1 MPIHRDQFE
10 FLTCTIVADTPATYS
25 GLRRHLIEKSS
36 PAVLGP
42 RAIILTGTHGF
53 ADTGE
58 DGLINLK
65 CLNSSKQRISRWNGV
80 KSETRYFYVEWCEK
94 FFVDHA
100 EGEDPREVNE
110 VTGEVSA
117 IKKDI
122 TAPCW
127 KIRSKKIRDVEI
139 DFKVLVVIV

>member
-1 MPIHRDQFE
+1 MSFILGNSPMDKLEKRDQFE

-25 GLRRHLIEKSS
+25 GLKKHLIEKSS

-65 CLNSSKQRISRWNGV
+65 CLK
-80 KSETRYFYVEWCEK
+80 KSM
-94 FFVDHA
+94 
-100 EGEDPREVNE
+100 
-110 VTGEVSA
+110 
-117 IKKDI
+117 
-122 TAPCW
+122 
-127 KIRSKKIRDVEI
+127 IRSKKII
-139 DFKVLVVIV
+139 L